1 MQTLEVEQQRPEMNM
16 FCPSTTLIEGK
27 RVANSSCQPHHLFI
41 LFDRIKIFLFKE
53 RYRTAGML
61 LTNPKHDTK
70 LKSPHTPGY
79 WLAGVETQC
88 AHRVSLH
95 VRHNGDTGGHMGRHW
110 GDLKQMERTDYLRWS
125 STPANEKQ
133 NGISWLLQDNFH
145 LQRRLFRDNKSHHQ
159 RPLLVSEGNGWCWW
173 SVKHS
178 VTNFYLAS
186 RARYWLHTIRL
197 FQSNLIPFVFSNG
210 FGLPRIISFRID
222 HITLISRFCPQPP
235 PPMSTAW
242 HCCFSDPLPNLLRRL
257 MVILFMALLW
267 PAR

>member
-1 MQTLEVEQQRPEMNM
+1 
-16 FCPSTTLIEGK
+16 
-27 RVANSSCQPHHLFI
+27 
-41 LFDRIKIFLFKE
+41 
-53 RYRTAGML
+53 ML
-61 LTNPKHDTK
+61 VTHPKHDTQ
-70 LKSPHTPGY
+70 LKSSQTPGY

-95 VRHNGDTGGHMGRHW
+95 VGHNGDTGGHMGGHR

-210 FGLPRIISFRID
+210 FGLPRIISYRID

>member
-1 MQTLEVEQQRPEMNM
+1 MRAIAL
-16 FCPSTTLIEGK
+16 GY
-27 RVANSSCQPHHLFI
+27 
-41 LFDRIKIFLFKE
+41 LFKKVKNSRDVGDTPKAWYPIE
-53 RYRTAGML
+53 VITHPWLLVGRSWDTMRAQSVVTCSTQWWYRAT
-61 LTNPKHDTK
+61 
-70 LKSPHTPGY
+70 
-79 WLAGVETQC
+79 
-88 AHRVSLH
+88 
-95 VRHNGDTGGHMGRHW
+95 TGGHR

-125 STPANEKQ
+125 STSANEKQ
-133 NGISWLLQDNFH
+133 NDISWLLQDNFH

-210 FGLPRIISFRID
+210 FGLPRIISYRID

>member
-1 MQTLEVEQQRPEMNM
+1 MRQAKAWYQIEVITHPWLLVGRSLDTMRAQSVVTCWTQWW
-16 FCPSTTLIEGK
+16 
-27 RVANSSCQPHHLFI
+27 
-41 LFDRIKIFLFKE
+41 
-53 RYRTAGML
+53 YRGT
-61 LTNPKHDTK
+61 
-70 LKSPHTPGY
+70 
-79 WLAGVETQC
+79 
-88 AHRVSLH
+88 
-95 VRHNGDTGGHMGRHW
+95 TGGHR

-178 VTNFYLAS
+178 VTNFYLVS

-222 HITLISRFCPQPP
+222 HITLISRFCSQPL